1 MPKRDVVTTISFT
14 DQDWNELTNLYTQ
27 LDQIME
33 ETQYPTVTE
42 SGLSS
47 LIANLEATLK
57 TLKNTV

>member
-27 LDQIME
+27 LDQIMG